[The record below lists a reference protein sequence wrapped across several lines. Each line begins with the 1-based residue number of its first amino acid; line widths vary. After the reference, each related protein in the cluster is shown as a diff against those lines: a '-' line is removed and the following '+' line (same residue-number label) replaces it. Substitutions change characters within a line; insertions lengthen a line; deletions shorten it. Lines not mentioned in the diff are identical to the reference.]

1 MIAKDTQ
8 AILFSEK
15 IIIVVQKFSSIE
27 EQTEIFMPD
36 LFQIESSGCES
47 P

>member
-1 MIAKDTQ
+1 MLKIRISAQ
-8 AILFSEK
+8 AFEFL
-15 IIIVVQKFSSIE
+15 IIVVQKFSIE